1 MTKECDSLPK
11 DPVSCD
17 HEMCV
22 AKKTGFITADGD
34 IDKDKAIE
42 TLEKSHA
49 GEPAMINAI
58 KTKCFDGDISTY
70 GPPDFCDLIKFK
82 MCYKTQVFSNCREWN
97 NSGDCKGV
105 KELSEE
111 CNKIFS

>member
-1 MTKECDSLPK
+1 
-11 DPVSCD
+11 
-17 HEMCV
+17 MCV
-22 AKKTGFITADGD
+22 AKKTGFVTADGD

-82 MCYKTQVFSNCREWN
+82 MCYKTQVFAVSIKPKYLFVE
-97 NSGDCKGV
+97 
-105 KELSEE
+105 
-111 CNKIFS
+111 